1 LAQDGLVISTPPF
14 TFRIRSNSAP
24 LADALFRAYGDYKLG
39 DATSFIDFD
48 LAVIPCEGLRRYINP
63 LIALDFDGDRPFD
76 PLPAAQ
82 AFPLLEWAMNWCV
95 TANAHQY
102 LIFHSAVLAS
112 NDLAV
117 VLPAPPGSGKSTLCA
132 ALMLSGWRL
141 LSDEL
146 ALLRPETGMLTPF
159 VRPVSLKNASI
170 PVISQRFP
178 DAVLTHA
185 VHETMK
191 GTVAHLKPSTDST
204 DSGTR
209 QAAPRW
215 LVFPKYAVGEPLT
228 VEPMGKAEAAVE
240 LARNAF
246 NLPVLGVRG
255 FEALVSLVERS
266 HCLRLRYSRLD
277 EAIAQFNAMA
287 LAEQAERAPA

>member
-1 LAQDGLVISTPPF
+1 
-14 TFRIRSNSAP
+14 
-24 LADALFRAYGDYKLG
+24 
-39 DATSFIDFD
+39 D
-48 LAVIPCEGLRRYINP
+48 LAVVPTTGLRRWINP

-95 TANAHQY
+95 TSNAHQY
-102 LIFHSAVLAS
+102 LIFHSAVLAK

-146 ALLRPETGMLTPF
+146 ALLRPETGKLTPF

-170 PVISQRFP
+170 PLIADRFAE
-178 DAVLTHA
+178 AVFTKS

-191 GTVAHLKPSTDST
+191 GTVAHLQPTSASLADNTKPATP
-204 DSGTR
+204 
-209 QAAPRW
+209 QW
-215 LVFPKYAVGEPLT
+215 LIFPKYAAGQSLSLEPL
-228 VEPMGKAEAAVE
+228 EKAAAAVE
-240 LARNAF
+240 LAKNAF
-246 NLPVLGVRG
+246 NLPAQGVRG
-255 FEALVSLVERS
+255 FHALVDMVQASQCFRMGYSSL
-266 HCLRLRYSRLD
+266 D
-277 EAIAQFNAMA
+277 DAIRQFDA
-287 LAEQAERAPA
+287 LASAGPQADVPA